1 MCAIHT
7 EAGTEQLGMINRHMQ
22 RMAMHII
29 YDEAWLTLLVE
40 VYTDILRHE
49 VPALHLGAL
58 HLPLPEVDPGLHR
71 CTTILL
77 EAVDGLEHEALLIG
91 ANGCRVTHM
100 HCTTGMTP
108 QHSNATIAR
117 TDGGI

>member
-1 MCAIHT
+1 MQIVCG
-7 EAGTEQLGMINRHMQ
+7 EAR
-22 RMAMHII
+22 
-29 YDEAWLTLLVE
+29 LTLLVE

-58 HLPLPEVDPGLHR
+58 HLPVPDVDFGLHR
-71 CTTILL
+71 CTAVRLG
-77 EAVDGLEHEALLIG
+77 AVDGLEHEALLIG

-108 QHSNATIAR
+108 QTHNVTIAR